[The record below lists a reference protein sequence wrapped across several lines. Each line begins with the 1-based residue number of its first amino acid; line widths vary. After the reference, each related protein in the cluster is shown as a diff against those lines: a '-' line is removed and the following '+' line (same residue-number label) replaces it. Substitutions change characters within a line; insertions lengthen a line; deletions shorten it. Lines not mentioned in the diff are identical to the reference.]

1 MFAYIA
7 HAEADQAAADDLK
20 AFLKSRG
27 MVVETES
34 GARGFKH
41 LQASDVVIALW
52 SQKSVFATHRMQIE
66 RRMFEAWEGGRLVLV
81 KLDHGFLPVGL
92 RDLPSID
99 ASFESN
105 RQLAVWPQVERTAK
119 EAMNRALVEK
129 QKREDESGGGGP
141 TRIQVDDEVVAA
153 PKRKGGGSGSWIVA
167 GLLILTLLALGVA
180 AGTQAFKDSLSIPRW
195 VTYAAWVTG
204 IAAFVLFTLARL
216 VGIIQQSAQE
226 SQRRKGVSAAA
237 NTALKEENA
246 SAPAAESSP
255 TAVFISYS
263 HADDAA
269 VGPVVKVVEANGRTV
284 WIDKTGIHTGD
295 GWAGE
300 IVRAIKDAKGMMVMC
315 SKHAFESDHI
325 KREVYLADKYKKPM
339 APVFLEAAQ
348 PPEDFEYFFA
358 SVQWLELYK
367 LPEGEREAAIG
378 RALAAV

>member
-1 MFAYIA
+1 MLVYIA
-7 HAEADQAAADDLK
+7 HAEADQKAADDLK
-20 AFLKSRG
+20 VFLKSRG
-27 MVVETES
+27 MVVDAET
-34 GARGFKH
+34 GARGFRH

-52 SQKSVFATHRMQIE
+52 SQKSAFATYRMQIE

-99 ASFESN
+99 AGFESN
-105 RQLAVWPQVERTAK
+105 RQLAVWPQVERATK

-129 QKREDESGGGGP
+129 EEAGTLGGDAGSPDPGPPPREVAPPKRRGGGG
-141 TRIQVDDEVVAA
+141 
-153 PKRKGGGSGSWIVA
+153 GWIVA
-167 GLLILTLLALGVA
+167 TLLILSLLALGVA
-180 AGTQAFKDSLSIPRW
+180 AGTQAFQGSLALPRW
-195 VTYAAWVTG
+195 LTVGAWATG
-204 IAAFVLFTLARL
+204 AVAFVLFTVARL
-216 VGIIQQSAQE
+216 IGLIRASSDE
-226 SQRRKGVSAAA
+226 TQRRKLSAAA
-237 NTALKEENA
+237 KAALKEGA
-246 SAPAAESSP
+246 APGAAADDAAP

-269 VGPVVKVVEANGRTV
+269 VGPVVKVVEANGRAV

-300 IVRAIKDAKGMMVMC
+300 IVRAIKGAKGMMVMC

-339 APVFLEAAQ
+339 APVFLEEAK

-358 SVQWLELYK
+358 SVQWLELWK
-367 LPEGEREAAIG
+367 LPEAERPAAIG
-378 RALAAV
+378 KALAAV